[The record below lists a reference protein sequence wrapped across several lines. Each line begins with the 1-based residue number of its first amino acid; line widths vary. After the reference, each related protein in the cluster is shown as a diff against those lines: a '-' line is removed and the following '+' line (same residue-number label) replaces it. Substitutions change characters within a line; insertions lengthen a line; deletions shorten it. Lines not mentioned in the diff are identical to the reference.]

1 MFFCKSLEVGP
12 AEEAHLGSAHRHYC
26 RRTRL
31 PVNDRKL
38 TDDGAPAE
46 KGKDALSAGARNNR
60 NLEQPV
66 LDAIA
71 AVIGSARPEQGLTRG
86 EPHQF
91 CVAKQFRRETRR
103 QSRQQTGI
111 FRLKTHSNTPLGA
124 GGSKSK
130 TRLAA
135 N

>member
-26 RRTRL
+26 RRTRQ

-46 KGKDALSAGARNNR
+46 KGKDALSAGARNHD
-60 NLEQPV
+60 LEQPV

-71 AVIGSARPEQGLTRG
+71 AVVIGISRPEQNLTRG
-86 EPHQF
+86 EPHQL
-91 CVAKQFRRETRR
+91 CAAKQFRRETRW
-103 QSRQQTGI
+103 QSR
-111 FRLKTHSNTPLGA
+111 
-124 GGSKSK
+124 
-130 TRLAA
+130 
-135 N
+135 